1 MGDGTLPLGDC
12 LFSQSSYRIL
22 LHHRKVQLQPKQRM
36 ALNSIE
42 HELDSSANTS
52 KGNNNSLKKKK
63 SLTRLFTT
71 RLRKSSKTH
80 SGLLSPQTQDTPD
93 LSGKQLCSNPL
104 PSPPNSAGSGSLVN
118 HAIPTSSNC
127 AARPQRRHIKASDD
141 KTDINTT
148 PVKVSSNPGYVTAS
162 NWTYPKEKNREHELS
177 AFPLLHSKSHGSL
190 FAASPSSQLKGLP
203 SSVYKANTDPSRA
216 GLDRS
221 NTAVDQVP
229 AQIENVWSHGS
240 VEKLQYNFT
249 SSSPWHRIHEI
260 EDNRASSL
268 SPLSRTSSGF
278 NASSTGRS
286 SEISRP
292 TSLGESSADVYKDSN
307 SINVDM
313 TVDDAIN
320 MYVDGFSDDAVSM
333 EPTIP
338 KSSMAEIEKRRS
350 ARIAEAINDS
360 MGSELLSPKVPP
372 SAGSHS
378 STAIMSG
385 AVFEGFPEAPMLV
398 APTSA
403 RDQYGFLKASHH
415 ITTGQYDAWNRT
427 YLPNQERQSLK
438 WQSYMRKCKL
448 ISFTPHD
455 FPQRC
460 AKTQQYVRKGI
471 PPAWRG
477 AAWFHYAGGKSLIQK
492 HPYLYEHLLARSAT
506 SELSDHDKEIIERD
520 LHRTFPDNVRFK
532 PENSRAS
539 SDPIELPLLSS
550 LRNVLRAFS
559 LHALKIGYCQS
570 LNFICG
576 LLLLFLSE
584 EKAFWMLHIITTE
597 YVPGSHEVSLEGA
610 NIDLWVLMIALKESL
625 PAVWA
630 KVATGENSMETL
642 GTKLPPISLCTTSWF
657 MSLFIGTLPI
667 ESVLRVWDVLFY
679 EGSKT
684 LFRVA
689 LAIFKIGEERLR
701 GLTDSMD
708 MFQVVQSLPREL
720 LDVELLMSVAFR
732 RGRVS
737 QDWVER
743 KRRDRKQWYANE
755 SARLFAAMTPEVS
768 LQETETTK
776 TRRTES
782 LWRRRRK

>member
-1 MGDGTLPLGDC
+1 MASDC
-12 LFSQSSYRIL
+12 IG
-22 LHHRKVQLQPKQRM
+22 
-36 ALNSIE
+36 
-42 HELDSSANTS
+42 HELDSSINSS
-52 KGNNNSLKKKK
+52 KDNKNRLKKKK
-63 SLTRLFTT
+63 SLTRLLTT
-71 RLRKSSKTH
+71 RLRKSSKPH
-80 SGLLSPQTQDTPD
+80 SGLLLPQSQDTP
-93 LSGKQLCSNPL
+93 GIYGNPPCSDPL
-104 PSPPNSAGSGSLVN
+104 PSPSLAATASLVN
-118 HAIPTSSNC
+118 HAVPISSNC
-127 AARPQRRHIKASDD
+127 AIRPPRRHVKASDVE
-141 KTDINTT
+141 TEINTT
-148 PVKVSSNPGYVTAS
+148 PVKVSTSPGYVNGS
-162 NWTYPKEKNREHELS
+162 KWTYQTEKNTRNQTPAL
-177 AFPLLHSKSHGSL
+177 PLLHSKSHGSL
-190 FAASPSSQLKGLP
+190 LAASSESQSKGLSP
-203 SSVYKANTDPSRA
+203 SLCKADVEYPRACTD
-216 GLDRS
+216 GS

-229 AQIENVWSHGS
+229 AGTGNVWSHGS

-249 SSSPWHRIHEI
+249 SSSSSRWRRIPET

-268 SPLSRTSSGF
+268 STLSHISSGF
-278 NASSTGRS
+278 NATGTRRS
-286 SEISRP
+286 SEITRRTSA
-292 TSLGESSADVYKDSN
+292 SLGELSVDLYRGSN
-307 SINVDM
+307 PINFDM

-320 MYVDGFSDDAVSM
+320 MYVDGFSDDVVSI
-333 EPTIP
+333 EPIKS
-338 KSSMAEIEKRRS
+338 KSSMAEIEERRS
-350 ARIAEAINDS
+350 ARIAEAINDTI
-360 MGSELLSPKVPP
+360 GSELLSAKESL

-378 STAIMSG
+378 SAAIMSG
-385 AVFEGFPEAPMLV
+385 AIFEGFPDAPMLV

-415 ITTGQYDAWNRT
+415 IITGQYDAWNRT
-427 YLPNQERQSLK
+427 YFPSQERQSLK

-448 ISFTPHD
+448 ITITPHE

-477 AAWFHYAGGKSLIQK
+477 AAWFHYAGGKTLVQK
-492 HPYLYEHLLARSAT
+492 HPHLYEHLLARSGT
-506 SELSDHDKEIIERD
+506 SELSDHDKEVIERD

-532 PENSRAS
+532 SENSRAS

-576 LLLLFLSE
+576 LLLLFLPE
-584 EKAFWMLHIITTE
+584 EKAFWMLHIITTD

-610 NIDLWVLMIALKESL
+610 SVDLWVLMTALKESI
-625 PAVWA
+625 PGVWA
-630 KVATGENSMETL
+630 KVAIDESSTESP

-689 LAIFKIGEERLR
+689 LAIFKIGEDRLR
-701 GLTDSMD
+701 GLNDPMD

-720 LDVELLMSVAFR
+720 LDVELLMGMAFR

-737 QDWVER
+737 QDWVEK
-743 KRRDRKQWYANE
+743 KRRDRRRWYANE
-755 SARLFAAMTPEVS
+755 SAKLSASMTPEVS
-768 LQETETTK
+768 LSENETTK
-776 TRRTES
+776 IRRAES

>member
-1 MGDGTLPLGDC
+1 
-12 LFSQSSYRIL
+12 
-22 LHHRKVQLQPKQRM
+22 M
-36 ALNSIE
+36 APDNIE
-42 HELDSSANTS
+42 HELDRSTNNS
-52 KGNNNSLKKKK
+52 KDNNNILKKKK
-63 SLTRLFTT
+63 SFTRLFTP
-71 RLRKSSKTH
+71 RLRKPSKTQV
-80 SGLLSPQTQDTPD
+80 GLLSPHTQDTPEI
-93 LSGKQLCSNPL
+93 SGKQLCSSPIL
-104 PSPPNSAGSGSLVN
+104 SPPSSAGPGSSIN
-118 HAIPTSSNC
+118 HAIPASSNS
-127 AARPQRRHIKASDD
+127 AAKPQRRRVKAIDV
-141 KTDINTT
+141 KNDINTT
-148 PVKVSSNPGYVTAS
+148 SVEVSTSHGRVIDSNGTHRL
-162 NWTYPKEKNREHELS
+162 ERNREHRS
-177 AFPLLHSKSHGSL
+177 PTFPLLHSKSHGSL
-190 FAASPSSQLKGLP
+190 SAASSDPQLKDP
-203 SSVYKANTDPSRA
+203 TSSPYRTRTDPSRD
-216 GLDRS
+216 GPDGHKG
-221 NTAVDQVP
+221 AVDQTP
-229 AQIENVWSHGS
+229 TRIKNLWSPGS
-240 VEKLQYNFT
+240 VEELQPNFT
-249 SSSPWHRIHEI
+249 SSSPSPWSRIHEI
-260 EDNRASSL
+260 EDNRASSRSAL
-268 SPLSRTSSGF
+268 SHYSSGF

-286 SEISRP
+286 SEISRR
-292 TSLGESSADVYKDSN
+292 TSLGELNVEVYEGSN
-307 SINVDM
+307 PVNFDM

-320 MYVDGFSDDAVSM
+320 MYVDGFSDDAVSIDR
-333 EPTIP
+333 TIR

-350 ARIAEAINDS
+350 ARIAEAIKDS
-360 MGSELLSPKVPP
+360 IGSEPLSVKGPYGV
-372 SAGSHS
+372 GSHS
-378 STAIMSG
+378 SAAIMSG
-385 AVFEGFPEAPMLV
+385 AVFEDFPEAPVLV

-415 ITTGQYDAWNRT
+415 IIPAQYDAWNRT
-427 YLPNQERQSLK
+427 YVLNQERQSLK

-448 ISFTPHD
+448 ITSMPQD

-477 AAWFHYAGGKSLIQK
+477 AAWFHYAGGKSLVEK
-492 HPYLYEHLLARSAT
+492 HPNLYENLLARSGT

-532 PENSRAS
+532 PESSRAS

-576 LLLLFLSE
+576 LLLLFLPE
-584 EKAFWMLHIITTE
+584 EKAFWMLHIITTD

-610 NIDLWVLMIALKESL
+610 NVDLWVLMIALKESM
-625 PAVWA
+625 PGVWSNVTA
-630 KVATGENSMETL
+630 GENDPGILS
-642 GTKLPPISLCTTSWF
+642 TKLPPISLCTTSWF

-689 LAIFKIGEERLR
+689 LALFKIGEERLR
-701 GLTDSMD
+701 SLTDSMD

-737 QDWVER
+737 QDWVEN
-743 KRRDRKQWYANE
+743 KRRERRRWYARE
-755 SARLFAAMTPEVS
+755 SAKLFAPTTPEAS
-768 LQETETTK
+768 LKENETTK
-776 TRRTES
+776 FRRADS

>member
-1 MGDGTLPLGDC
+1 
-12 LFSQSSYRIL
+12 
-22 LHHRKVQLQPKQRM
+22 M
-36 ALNSIE
+36 ALDGIE
-42 HELDSSANTS
+42 HELDTS
-52 KGNNNSLKKKK
+52 TNSPKDNNNSLKKKK

-80 SGLLSPQTQDTPD
+80 PGLSSPQAHETPE
-93 LSGKQLCSNPL
+93 LPGNQLCLNPL
-104 PSPPNSAGSGSLVN
+104 PSPPPSAGPGSLAN
-118 HAIPTSSNC
+118 HGIPTSSNC
-127 AARPQRRHIKASDD
+127 AARPQKRHVNATDVRP
-141 KTDINTT
+141 DINTT
-148 PVKVSSNPGYVTAS
+148 PVKVPPGQRYVTGS
-162 NWTYPKEKNREHELS
+162 NWTYRTERNRKHQSPPL
-177 AFPLLHSKSHGSL
+177 PLLHSKSLGSL
-190 FAASPSSQLKGLP
+190 FAASSDSQLKGL
-203 SSVYKANTDPSRA
+203 SSSLYETNIDHLGA
-216 GLDRS
+216 GPDGS

-229 AQIENVWSHGS
+229 AHIENVRSHGS
-240 VEKLQYNFT
+240 VEDLQYNFT
-249 SSSPWHRIHEI
+249 SSSSSPRLRIHEM

-268 SPLSRTSSGF
+268 SALSHASSGY
-278 NASSTGRS
+278 NGSSTGRS
-286 SEISRP
+286 SKISRR
-292 TSLGESSADVYKDSN
+292 TSLGELSNGEYKASN
-307 SINVDM
+307 SINFDM
-313 TVDDAIN
+313 TVDDAID
-320 MYVDGFSDDAVSM
+320 MYVDGFSDDAVSIGR
-333 EPTIP
+333 TIP
-338 KSSMAEIEKRRS
+338 ESPMAEIEKRRS
-350 ARIAEAINDS
+350 ARIAEAINS
-360 MGSELLSPKVPP
+360 SIGPELLPVKGPCSP
-372 SAGSHS
+372 GSHS

-385 AVFEGFPEAPMLV
+385 AAFEGFPEAPMLV

-403 RDQYGFLKASHH
+403 RDRYGFLKASHH
-415 ITTGQYDAWNRT
+415 IITGQYDAWSRT
-427 YLPNQERQSLK
+427 YLPNQERQNLK
-438 WQSYMRKCKL
+438 WLSYMRKCKL
-448 ISFTPHD
+448 TSSAPHD

-477 AAWFHYAGGKSLIQK
+477 AAWFHYAGGKCLVRK
-492 HPYLYEHLLARSAT
+492 YPHLYENLLARSGT

-520 LHRTFPDNVRFK
+520 LHRTFPDNVHFK

-576 LLLLFLSE
+576 LLLLFLPE

-597 YVPGSHEVSLEGA
+597 YLPGSHEVSLEGA
-610 NIDLWVLMIALKESL
+610 NVDLWVLMIALKESI
-625 PAVWA
+625 PGVWA
-630 KVATGENSMETL
+630 KIATGENSAETL

-708 MFQVVQSLPREL
+708 MFQVVQSLPRGL
-720 LDVELLMSVAFR
+720 LDVELLMRVAFR

-737 QDWVER
+737 QDWVEK
-743 KRRDRKQWYANE
+743 KRRDRRQWYANE
-755 SARLFAAMTPEVS
+755 SAKLFAATTPEVS
-768 LQETETTK
+768 LRESETTK
-776 TRRTES
+776 TRRAES
-782 LWRRRRK
+782 LWRKRRK